1 MNVLI
6 VEDEAHTSQLLKEI
20 IEQDEDFLVTDQ
32 LESVLEA
39 VQYLSKYQKNLDL
52 IFLDIQLADGHS
64 FEIFN
69 HIDVTL
75 PVIFCTAYDEY
86 SLQAIKNNG
95 IDYILKPLKE
105 LEIHAAL
112 HKYKRLAAT
121 FQTKTPAPLQFSA
134 LPSTPYQQNFLTQYR
149 EKTIVKAVK
158 DIALFNIEFEMVYF
172 YNFKGE
178 KFPLLKNMEFVESV
192 CDPQQF
198 FRINRQMLLNKAA
211 IVAIE
216 PYFNRKVTVQL
227 NFNFPETPVVSRL
240 KVSAFKEW
248 LER

>member
-20 IEQDEDFLVTDQ
+20 IEQDENFLVTEQ
-32 LESVLEA
+32 LETILET

-52 IFLDIQLADGHS
+52 IFLDIHLADGHS

-69 HIDVTL
+69 HIDVNL
-75 PVIFCTAYDEY
+75 PVVFCTAYDEY
-86 SLQAIKNNG
+86 TLQAIKNNG
-95 IDYILKPLKE
+95 IDYILKPFKE

-121 FQTKTPAPLQFSA
+121 FQAKIPAPLQFSA
-134 LPSTPYQQNFLTQYR
+134 LPKAPYQQNFLTQYR

-158 DIALFNIEFEMVYF
+158 DIALFNIEFELVYL
-172 YNFKGE
+172 YSFKGE

-227 NFNFPETPVVSRL
+227 NFSFSETPIVSRL

>member
-20 IEQDEDFLVTDQ
+20 IEQDENFLVTEQ
-32 LESVLEA
+32 LETILET

-52 IFLDIQLADGHS
+52 IFLDIHLADGHS

-69 HIDVTL
+69 HIDVNL
-75 PVIFCTAYDEY
+75 PVVFCTAYDEY
-86 SLQAIKNNG
+86 TLQAIKNNG
-95 IDYILKPLKE
+95 IDYILKPFKE

-121 FQTKTPAPLQFSA
+121 FQAKIPAPLQFSA
-134 LPSTPYQQNFLTQYR
+134 LPNTPYQQNFLTQYR
-149 EKTIVKAVK
+149 EKTIVKAIK
-158 DIALFNIEFEMVYF
+158 DIALFNIEFELVYM

-198 FRINRQMLLNKAA
+198 FRINRQILLNKAA

-227 NFNFPETPVVSRL
+227 NFNFSETPIVSRL
-240 KVSAFKEW
+240 KVSTFKEW